1 MKEREIIRLK
11 NISKLKLKNKHH
23 NMQQLK
29 IKIKNQ
35 SQKTEKKRTA
45 IIKVYKNLASQFGWS
60 SENTYTFQMSATQ
73 ILNQE

>member
-1 MKEREIIRLK
+1 
-11 NISKLKLKNKHH
+11 
-23 NMQQLK
+23 MQQLK